1 VARAGGKGASLA
13 RLIAWDLPVP
23 PGFVVPA
30 DATAPLLDTVVPDAQ
45 RLPAAD
51 LQARVLATPLPDTLA
66 TAIRAAYQ
74 ELGGAVAVRSSA
86 CAEDSSTASFA
97 GQQDTYL
104 DVEGETEVLAKVQ
117 SCLASL
123 FTERA
128 LAYRQQKNAWHDM
141 RIAVVVQRMV
151 PAKKAGVAFTRD
163 PVQNKPHVVV
173 EAVPGSGES
182 LVSGEAIPD
191 HYELHRDTRA
201 VVSRFTPGN
210 RAPVLTDPE
219 LAELVDLALR
229 CEQLFGAPQDLEWAI
244 SDRLYLLQSRPI
256 TTL

>member
-1 VARAGGKGASLA
+1 
-13 RLIAWDLPVP
+13 LPVP

-30 DATAPLLDTVVPDAQ
+30 DATAPLLRTAVADVLS
-45 RLPAAD
+45 LPAAE
-51 LQARVLATPLPDTLA
+51 LRARVLAAPLPDDLA
-66 TAIRAAYQ
+66 AAVGAAYR

-86 CAEDSSTASFA
+86 TAEDSASASFA

-104 DVEGETEVLAKVQ
+104 DVEGEETVLARVQ

-128 LAYRQQKNAWHDM
+128 LAYRQQKNAWADM

-151 PAKKAGVAFTRD
+151 PAAKAGVAFTRD
-163 PVQNKPHVVV
+163 PVQNKPHVVI

-210 RAPVLTDPE
+210 RTPVLTDPE

-229 CEQLFGAPQDLEWAI
+229 CEHLFGAPQDLEWAI
-244 SDRLYLLQSRPI
+244 ADRLYLLQSRPI
-256 TTL
+256 TTLS